1 MKRILSTTT
10 TILLYVLAVV
20 HGQKPEQIHIA
31 FNGDHGMAI
40 SWATK
45 NGNTKT
51 SIEFIGTCKSSLRY
65 TLTPLTISSI
75 RLSCSPSTTRRNSKF
90 DVGYGKPNVHVPSP
104 LFIADGPA
112 VVFQP

>member
-1 MKRILSTTT
+1 MKLILSTTT

-51 SIEFIGTCKSSLRY
+51 KKEKE
-65 TLTPLTISSI
+65 
-75 RLSCSPSTTRRNSKF
+75 
-90 DVGYGKPNVHVPSP
+90 
-104 LFIADGPA
+104 
-112 VVFQP
+112 

>member
-1 MKRILSTTT
+1 MKLILSTTT

-51 SIEFIGTCKSSLRY
+51 STVKYGE
-65 TLTPLTISSI
+65 TPE
-75 RLSCSPSTTRRNSKF
+75 
-90 DVGYGKPNVHVPSP
+90 
-104 LFIADGPA
+104 A
-112 VVFQP
+112 